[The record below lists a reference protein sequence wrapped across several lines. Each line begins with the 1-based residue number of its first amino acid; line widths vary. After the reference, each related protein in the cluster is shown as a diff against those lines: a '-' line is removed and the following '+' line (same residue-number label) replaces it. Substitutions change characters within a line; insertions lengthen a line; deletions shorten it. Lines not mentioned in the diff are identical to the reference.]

1 MHVTCLA
8 VTGVMM
14 PLELEPIHAMLTH
27 LRDRMADALRRA
39 SEVEQLLADPE
50 TVKDAPRLA
59 ALGREHHRLA
69 EVVFKVNR
77 FAKAEIE
84 LADAREMANGDDA
97 DFAAEAK
104 AEVERLDLECTALE
118 KALLP
123 LLIPRDPLDDRPA
136 IFELRAGTGGDEA
149 ALFAADL
156 LRMYTRFIE
165 RQGWR
170 IEGISYSDGTLGG
183 VKEAVFKVIGDGAF
197 GMLRWE
203 SGVHRVQRVP
213 ATESQGRIHT
223 SAATVAVLPE
233 AEEVDVKI
241 EDKDLRIDVF
251 RSSGPGGQSVNTT
264 DSAVRITHIPT
275 GLVVSQQDQK
285 SQLQNKA
292 KGMEVLRARLL
303 DLRLSEREA
312 ERSRMRKSQV
322 STGDRSAKIRT
333 YNFPQGRVTD
343 HRVGVTLYDIDR
355 VLDGD
360 LGPFLEAIALA
371 NAEESLSG

>member
-1 MHVTCLA
+1 
-8 VTGVMM
+8 
-14 PLELEPIHAMLTH
+14 MLSH
-27 LRDRMADALRRA
+27 LRDRIDDALRRA
-39 SEVEQLLADPE
+39 TEVEQLLSDPE
-50 TVKDAPRLA
+50 TAKDTPRLV

-69 EVVFKVNR
+69 ETV
-77 FAKAEIE
+77 AKANRLRKAEQE
-84 LADAREMANGDDA
+84 LAETREMLESGDDA
-97 DFAAEAK
+97 EFAAEAR
-104 AEVERLDLECTALE
+104 AEADRLASEVEGIE
-118 KALLP
+118 KALVP

-156 LRMYTRFIE
+156 QRMYSRFIE
-165 RQGWR
+165 RRGWR
-170 IEGISYSDGTLGG
+170 VESIQYSEGTLGG
-183 VKEAVFKVIGDGAF
+183 VKESVFKVIGDGAF
-197 GMLRWE
+197 GILRWE

-233 AEEVDVKI
+233 AEELDVRI

-275 GLVVSQQDQK
+275 GIVVSQQDQK

-303 DLRLSEREA
+303 DLRLSEQEA

-343 HRVGVTLYDIDR
+343 HRIGLTVYDIDR
-355 VLDGD
+355 VMDGD
-360 LGPFLEAIALA
+360 LSAFLDALALA
-371 NAEESLSG
+371 NAEEKLSG

>member
-1 MHVTCLA
+1 
-8 VTGVMM
+8 
-14 PLELEPIHAMLTH
+14 MLNH
-27 LRDRMADALRRA
+27 LRERTAEALRRA
-39 SEVEQLLADPE
+39 TEVEQLLADPE

-59 ALGREHHRLA
+59 DLGREHHRLS
-69 EVVFKVNR
+69 EVV
-77 FAKAEIE
+77 AKANRLYKAEAE
-84 LADAREMANGDDA
+84 LTDAREMASGDDA

-104 AEVERLDLECTALE
+104 AEVERLEQECAAIE
-118 KALLP
+118 RALLP

-136 IFELRAGTGGDEA
+136 IFEIRAGTGGDEA

-165 RQGWR
+165 RRGWK
-170 IEGISYSDGTLGG
+170 IETISYSDGTLGG
-183 VKEAVFKVIGDGAF
+183 VKEAIFKVRGDGAF

-233 AEEVDVKI
+233 AEEVDVRI

-303 DLRLSEREA
+303 DLRLSEQEA

-343 HRVGVTLYDIDR
+343 HRVQMDRFDIAR
-355 VLDGD
+355 VMDGD
-360 LGPFLEAIALA
+360 LTPFLDAIALA
-371 NAEESLSG
+371 NAEEKLIG